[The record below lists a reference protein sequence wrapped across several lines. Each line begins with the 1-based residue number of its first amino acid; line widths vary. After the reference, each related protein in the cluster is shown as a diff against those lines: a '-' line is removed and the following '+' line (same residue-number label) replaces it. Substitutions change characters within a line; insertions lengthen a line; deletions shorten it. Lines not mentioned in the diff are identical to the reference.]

1 MTFRCYTSRHWSSQI
16 RPLAKM
22 GQNAVRT
29 LLFEKVMKEA
39 RVLLADSHKLML
51 EGLSYLLRPTFEV
64 VGLVSD
70 AKSLLEVADTLKP
83 DVAVVD
89 LSLATTHEVNAV
101 HQLKDRNPELKVIAL
116 SVYDEPEVINKIL
129 ARGVSGF
136 VLTRSAAWDLIPAI
150 CKVLQ
155 GQTYVSPALRFR

>member
-1 MTFRCYTSRHWSSQI
+1 MTFRCYTSRHWWSQI

-22 GQNAVRT
+22 RQNAVRT

-64 VGLVSD
+64 VGTVSD
-70 AKSLLEVADTLKP
+70 TKSLLEVADTLKP

-89 LSLATTHEVNAV
+89 LSMPSFNNANV
-101 HQLKDRNPELKVIAL
+101 VRQLKVRNPELKVIVL

-129 ARGVSGF
+129 ATGVSGF

-150 CKVLQ
+150 RKVLQ
-155 GQTYVSPALRFR
+155 GQTYVSPSLRWR

>member
-1 MTFRCYTSRHWSSQI
+1 MTFRCYTSRHWWSQI

-22 GQNAVRT
+22 CQNAVRT

-51 EGLSYLLRPTFEV
+51 EGLSYLLIPTFEV

-70 AKSLLEVADTLKP
+70 TKSLLEVADTLKP

-89 LSLATTHEVNAV
+89 LSMPAFNNAKV
-101 HQLKDRNPELKVIAL
+101 VRQLKDRNPELKVIVL
-116 SVYDEPEVINKIL
+116 SVYDEPTVMNEVL
-129 ARGVSGF
+129 ATEVSGF
-136 VLTRSAAWDLIPAI
+136 VLLRSAAWI
-150 CKVLQ
+150 
-155 GQTYVSPALRFR
+155 

>member
-1 MTFRCYTSRHWSSQI
+1 MTFRCYTSRHWWSQI

-22 GQNAVRT
+22 RQNAVRT

-70 AKSLLEVADTLKP
+70 TKSLLEVAGTLKP

-89 LSLATTHEVNAV
+89 LSMPAFHEVNV
-101 HQLKDRNPELKVIAL
+101 VRQFKVRNPELKVIVL

-129 ARGVSGF
+129 ATGVSGF

-150 CKVLQ
+150 RKVLQ
-155 GQTYVSPALRFR
+155 GQIYVSPALRWR

>member
-22 GQNAVRT
+22 RQNAVRT

-70 AKSLLEVADTLKP
+70 TKSLLEVADTLKP
-83 DVAVVD
+83 DIAVVD
-89 LSLATTHEVNAV
+89 LSLPTSNEVNAAR
-101 HQLKDRNPELKVIAL
+101 QLKDRNPELKVIVL

-129 ARGVSGF
+129 ATGVSGF

-150 CKVLQ
+150 RKVLH
-155 GQTYVSPALRFR
+155 GQTYVSPALRWR